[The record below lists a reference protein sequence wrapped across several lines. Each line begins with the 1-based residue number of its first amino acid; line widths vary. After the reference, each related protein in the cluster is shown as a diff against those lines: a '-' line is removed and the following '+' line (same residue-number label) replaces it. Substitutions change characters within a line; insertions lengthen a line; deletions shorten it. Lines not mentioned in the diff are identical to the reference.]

1 MNSVALHF
9 DISKM
14 YHSVKTTDKDK
25 FMRLMAWENEE
36 GNVKFFGPKVVMF
49 GDQPASAI
57 LEGCKDLATDNGRKI
72 DKEAA
77 TCIEEDSYIDG
88 CTGSEEENVRRMMGE
103 CTIKE
108 DGELE
113 YNGTLSQ
120 ILLAAG
126 F

>member
-14 YHSVKTTDKDK
+14 YCSVKTTVKEK

-36 GNVKFFGPKVVMF
+36 RNVEFFGPEVVMF

-57 LEGCKDLATDNGRKI
+57 CEECKDLAAENGREI

-77 TCIEEDSYIDG
+77 TCIKY
-88 CTGSEEENVRRMMGE
+88 
-103 CTIKE
+103 
-108 DGELE
+108 
-113 YNGTLSQ
+113 
-120 ILLAAG
+120 
-126 F
+126 